1 MPNWCMNSMQI
12 TASKENIEILA
23 NKLEECGGKDF
34 FDIFV
39 LNAEQAG
46 HDEDWYSY
54 NVNTYGCKWNCTAS
68 DWDVDSGD
76 GTTITNNFD
85 SPWGPPI
92 ALFELI
98 DEQEGFSVT
107 AGYYEPGMC
116 FVGRFEDGC
125 DDYYDYTDCNSETI
139 YDEVPAEIVDS
150 WGIAE
155 QMADYEAEQEDE
167 E

>member
-1 MPNWCMNSMQI
+1 MPNWCMNSLQI

-23 NKLEECGGKDF
+23 KKLDECGGKDF

-39 LNAEQAG
+39 PNAEQAG
-46 HDEDWYSY
+46 QDENWYAY
-54 NVNTYGCKWNCTAS
+54 NGNTYGCKWNCTAS

-76 GTTITNNFD
+76 GTTITINFD

-92 ALFELI
+92 ALYDLI
-98 DEQEGFSVT
+98 DAQEGFSVA

-116 FVGRFEDGC
+116 FVGEYVDGN

-139 YDEVPAEIVDS
+139 YGSVPGEIVDR
-150 WGIAE
+150 WGISE
-155 QMADYEAEQEDE
+155 QMADYEAENNEN
-167 E
+167 